1 MDHLLTDTQRA
12 WQQKAREF
20 ADAEIRPRSLARDQI
35 AEPAGTFDWAL
46 MRKGSQLGIRTAA
59 VPVEYGGHGIDF
71 TTQALMITEM
81 AKADS
86 AMAKTF
92 SQSWKWSHLIVDQG
106 NAEQKRRFFDAFVKD
121 DQFVMGGGITE
132 PNAGSDNRLPPGD
145 DPKAGLQLK
154 AQLDGDTWV
163 LNGSK
168 CYIANANIGKLI
180 FAFARTDP
188 NAPVHEG
195 TTIFAVEPGTPGL
208 KVGKVFNKHGWRFYQ
223 NAELFF
229 ENVRVADSNRLGAI
243 NGAHKKHGGKNSRF
257 GEMEYSA
264 NALGI
269 CDAAIEMAAAH
280 GRAHRQAGKRLNE
293 HQLFQ
298 LKLSEMHMLT
308 EALRS
313 FVMRVAM
320 EADVTAPISRKHNG
334 FLMNFS
340 TDAMQRVCYL
350 NLDIHRAANKGEIS
364 AQAEKLVRDAIIW
377 THIAGDS
384 VTRLKA
390 VKALL

>member
-1 MDHLLTDTQRA
+1 MDHLLNDTQRQ
-12 WQQKAREF
+12 WQLKARAF
-20 ADAEIRPRSLARDQI
+20 AESAIRPRSLVRDQI
-35 AEPAGTFDWAL
+35 PQPGDTFDWSL
-46 MRKGSQLGIRTAA
+46 IQTGSRLGIRTAA
-59 VPVEYGGHGIDF
+59 VPIEYGGHGIDF

-81 AKADS
+81 ARADS

-92 SQSWKWSHLIVDQG
+92 SQSWKWSHLIIDHGNDDQ
-106 NAEQKRRFFDAFVKD
+106 KKRFFDAFVND

-132 PNAGSDNRLPPGD
+132 PNAGSDNRLPPAD
-145 DPKAGLQLK
+145 DPKSGLQLR

-188 NAPVHEG
+188 GAPVHEG
-195 TTIFAVEPGTPGL
+195 TTIFAVQPGTPGL

-229 ENVRVADSNRLGAI
+229 ENVRVPDSNRLGAI
-243 NGAHKKHGGKNSRF
+243 NGAHKKHGGRNSKF
-257 GEMEYSA
+257 GDMEYAA
-264 NALGI
+264 NALGL
-269 CDAAIEMAAAH
+269 CEAAIDTATLH
-280 GRAHRQAGKRLNE
+280 GRTHRQAGKRLNE

-320 EADVTAPISRKHNG
+320 EADVTVPISRKHNG
-334 FLMNFS
+334 LLMNFS

-350 NLDIHRAANKGEIS
+350 NLDIHRGANRGEIS
-364 AQAEKLVRDAIIW
+364 ARADKLVRDAIIW

-384 VTRLKA
+384 VQRMKA
-390 VKALL
+390 VKAML